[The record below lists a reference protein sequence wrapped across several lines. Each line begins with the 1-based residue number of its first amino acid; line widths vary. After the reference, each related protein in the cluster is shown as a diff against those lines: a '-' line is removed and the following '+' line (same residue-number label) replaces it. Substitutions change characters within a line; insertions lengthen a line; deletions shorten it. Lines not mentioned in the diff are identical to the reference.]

1 MSQKTFGA
9 MAEEAYRVVP
19 TIKPADLQR
28 RQKKEADLLVID
40 VRDAADIAQT
50 GTVPGAVN
58 LSFGAL
64 TYLADNEV
72 PESWR
77 DPRLADRS
85 QPIIT
90 TCILGPLGAIGGK
103 LLHDMGFTNVQILEG
118 GVQAWIEAGLPVVKN
133 GAS

>member
-9 MAEEAYRVVP
+9 MAEEAYQVVP

-64 TYLADNEV
+64 T
-72 PESWR
+72 
-77 DPRLADRS
+77 
-85 QPIIT
+85 
-90 TCILGPLGAIGGK
+90 
-103 LLHDMGFTNVQILEG
+103 
-118 GVQAWIEAGLPVVKN
+118 
-133 GAS
+133 